1 MPQRTN
7 QQHISVFQCVSA
19 GVPSHR
25 GLSITVLVL
34 PPPQATTAAAA
45 AAGAA
50 GNQSI
55 SHYKDTLLTH

>member
-25 GLSITVLVL
+25 GLSISVLVL
-34 PPPQATTAAAA
+34 PPPQATTAAA

-55 SHYKDTLLTH
+55 SHYKETLLTH